1 MKPCRLCRTHWA
13 WASVLALTLGASPPA
28 HAHPLGN
35 FTVNRC
41 AQITVSPNTLVLT
54 YTVDYAEV
62 PAFQEIGRFPA
73 LAADLG
79 LASLRGSPSAKLLET
94 DLAESWL
101 RGLDLRIDAK
111 PIAALSSMSH
121 KSLTFAGGAGGLP
134 TIRFEIQI
142 ETPLR
147 EASAAR
153 IEYLDNNAPGRLGW
167 REIFVN
173 PLGSRRVRD
182 KSAPFENRSDGL
194 TNYPNDPAQPLPQE
208 TEAAF
213 TLEPVVPDATGPT
226 ADPGPIPTSPST
238 TRAPA
243 LDRLATLVHLGH
255 GEPLSAQVLIGA
267 LLTAMALGATHALS
281 PGHGKTIV
289 GAYLV
294 GSRGTAWHAA
304 YLGAVVTLAHTLGVF
319 ALGLLTLLA
328 SRYVLPETLYPWL
341 SFVSGA
347 LVALIGATLFHQRIE
362 MALGINAEHRHL
374 FWKHSHIP
382 PAGAK
387 TGSAIGLEELTAL
400 GVSGG
405 LVPCPSA
412 ILVLLAAVSLH
423 RIALGLALIVAFSVG
438 LSIVLIALGLMFVYA
453 GQRLSSVGS
462 SPAALNALGIV
473 SALVVTLLGCA
484 IAYSALIETG
494 ALRLRLG
501 LGL

>member
-1 MKPCRLCRTHWA
+1 M
-13 WASVLALTLGASPPA
+13 
-28 HAHPLGN
+28 
-35 FTVNRC
+35 
-41 AQITVSPNTLVLT
+41 
-54 YTVDYAEV
+54 
-62 PAFQEIGRFPA
+62 
-73 LAADLG
+73 
-79 LASLRGSPSAKLLET
+79 
-94 DLAESWL
+94 
-101 RGLDLRIDAK
+101 
-111 PIAALSSMSH
+111 
-121 KSLTFAGGAGGLP
+121 
-134 TIRFEIQI
+134 
-142 ETPLR
+142 
-147 EASAAR
+147 
-153 IEYLDNNAPGRLGW
+153 
-167 REIFVN
+167 
-173 PLGSRRVRD
+173 
-182 KSAPFENRSDGL
+182 
-194 TNYPNDPAQPLPQE
+194 
-208 TEAAF
+208 
-213 TLEPVVPDATGPT
+213 
-226 ADPGPIPTSPST
+226 
-238 TRAPA
+238 
-243 LDRLATLVHLGH
+243 
-255 GEPLSAQVLIGA
+255 
-267 LLTAMALGATHALS
+267 
-281 PGHGKTIV
+281 
-289 GAYLV
+289 

-462 SPAALNALGIV
+462 RPAALNALGIV